1 MLRRC
6 RIIGMGMN
14 IEALFGGD
22 RDQLA
27 VERAIAEFR
36 AGRPV
41 VIEASGRA
49 MLAAPVEGLD
59 SPALAVLEGLAQ
71 GGARLVLSAA
81 RLHRLGAPRSPG
93 ALDLP
98 DVDIARLARLALA
111 EIAEID
117 APVLP
122 LDAGEEAALHLT
134 HLSALLP
141 ALVIV
146 PLAPQ
151 ALSGMPVAR
160 VGASAIL
167 AYRERQVAGL
177 HIVSRATVPLEGA
190 PKSEFVVFRGGEGL
204 RDQAA
209 VIVGDPDRAQPV
221 DVRIHSACLTGDL
234 FGSLKCDCGD
244 QLRMTAQSM
253 AKGEGGV
260 ILYLDQEG
268 RGNGLASKIKAYR
281 LQADGFDTYDADEVL
296 GFDEDQRG
304 FHFAGAML
312 KQLGVSR
319 VRILTNNPEKKKAL
333 EDAGLQVVAE
343 QRVIGRPTEQNAR
356 YLEAK
361 RLKAGHTIDAEHDT
375 SGKA

>member
-1 MLRRC
+1 
-6 RIIGMGMN
+6 MGMN

-27 VERAIAEFR
+27 AERAIAEFR

-41 VIEASGRA
+41 LIDTAEQAI
-49 MLAAPVEGLD
+49 LAAPVEGLD

-71 GGARLVLSAA
+71 GAARLVLSGA
-81 RLHRLGAPRSPG
+81 RLHRLGAPRAPG

-122 LDAGEEAALHLT
+122 LGSGEEAALRLT
-134 HLSALLP
+134 HLAALLP
-141 ALVIV
+141 AMVVV
-146 PLAPQ
+146 PLAPD
-151 ALSGMPVAR
+151 ALAGLPVAR
-160 VGASAIL
+160 VAASAIL
-167 AYRERQVAGL
+167 GYRERQVAGL
-177 HIVSRATVPLEGA
+177 HIVSRALVPLEGA

-244 QLRMTAQSM
+244 QLRMTAQAM
-253 AKGEGGV
+253 AKGEGGI

-281 LQADGFDTYDADEVL
+281 LQADGFDTYDSDEVL
-296 GFDEDQRG
+296 GFDDDQRG
-304 FHFAGAML
+304 FDFAGAML

-319 VRILTNNPEKKKAL
+319 VRIMTNNPVKKQAL
-333 EDAGLQVVAE
+333 TDAGLEVVA
-343 QRVIGRPTEQNAR
+343 QRSVVGRPTPQNAR

-361 RLKAGHTIDAEHDT
+361 RLKAGHSIDERDA